1 MHALKRGVDNQG
13 CHKLVYVYGKV
24 LGYKPHV
31 LKFLEV
37 VIFLSSASSSS
48 LGSLSWFKEFLSH
61 ALIRVWKNSQTLW
74 QHMKNDHKERR
85 NVGQNV
91 RFSKRQS

>member
-48 LGSLSWFKEFLSH
+48 LGSLS
-61 ALIRVWKNSQTLW
+61 
-74 QHMKNDHKERR
+74 
-85 NVGQNV
+85 
-91 RFSKRQS
+91 